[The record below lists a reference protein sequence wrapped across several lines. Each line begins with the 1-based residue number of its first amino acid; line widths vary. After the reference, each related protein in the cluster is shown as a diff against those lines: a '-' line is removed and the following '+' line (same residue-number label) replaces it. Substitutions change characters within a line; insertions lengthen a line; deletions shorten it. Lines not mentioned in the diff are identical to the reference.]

1 MVFINI
7 QTLTISIPLVSI
19 AIHKNPSLDFKF
31 FFKINLQIEI
41 PSYLADNNILEVGHP
56 VS

>member
-7 QTLTISIPLVSI
+7 QTLTISILLVSI

-31 FFKINLQIEI
+31 FFLINLQIEI

>member
-19 AIHKNPSLDFKF
+19 AIHKNPSLDFNF
-31 FFKINLQIEI
+31 FFLINLKIEI